1 MVKNEQFLIDF
12 ICNCKNTC
20 YITSDSSTMS
30 QIPKILGDDYCV
42 INLLNDFSPLKPF
55 LELLR
60 FYNPPFKTLEA
71 FVYPPQLET
80 FATYI
85 HNGIATERQD
95 IILEDE
101 VIYEKTQLKNSLIK
115 LIEDQNDGTN
125 YIFLNAQQM
134 NSDALQIARELSE
147 SQMKGKFIFCFD
159 SENPLTARKTIMD
172 FLKLIKRSSN
182 ALCEFNLEKKYGN
195 DLEDAIP
202 ELTPEDL
209 INALK
214 NARLFL
220 DFKTVLSL
228 AGEGLEQ
235 LAKATS
241 IKQERELA
249 WEIALAYYSGSD
261 FDKAAVLLAD
271 ISDSGID
278 DIFEL
283 RAKIY
288 LSKIYI
294 SKSMIPLAKKYAMQV
309 VKKLSDAKNKKSY
322 LYALAYMLDY
332 FSSSRD
338 EASILND
345 KYMEAMD
352 ILLRCDL
359 NNNYLNTAL
368 HFPAQIFENKKNEK
382 IFSNILEKTERIAT
396 EIKNQHLVAA
406 VYHWKAIHDEYN
418 GDINSARKDFDKAEK
433 IRTELGD
440 LEQLLRIKNGI
451 SDFNLRIA
459 HIKEAYNV
467 LNDIISQLFM
477 ISDYPLIIELLK
489 NQAQAAFFF
498 HDYETAEELTLTL
511 LDLYQKFVKDDVAI
525 NSYIPKANDFYSF
538 QAVVDIYNQD
548 FFHAEMNLSLLS
560 SGMKDI
566 SDNCKPFIPFIQACI
581 TAKNGDYEKAEK
593 NLSTAVNQLKKLEK
607 YNHII
612 VFILYEYAILLDRL
626 EQKELS
632 EKFFNQGLEIAK
644 EHSLVHFYKNKKEYT
659 LADYVKS
666 FTKLAPLNINLRML
680 EDKAAKDYT
689 INSLH
694 NKINEYQFIN
704 KVNSYSGIISGSKA
718 YLEKISYLICEFLT
732 AQSVTFAQLGLSK
745 KWANVTSFA
754 QSSTKEKLLP
764 ENVWENLYQKY
775 GNQEKLELI
784 FDSDFEFYYCNL
796 SKFDY
801 HGALIIIPYE
811 KKLSNTVL
819 QIVNIALAN
828 IQSQLVIFQQNENMA
843 AINATDPI
851 TALPNRRALLRHLTL
866 ESERIERFHKRKGQ
880 IIQKAIA
887 MIDIDNFKYY
897 NERFGHIV
905 GDFLLRS
912 FADILKKTLRRID
925 FVCRYGGDE
934 FVVVMSDTS
943 PLEAERMCQR
953 LYIELSKEDFFL
965 TELKKFTRQDLD
977 IPENKKISF
986 SMGLCSNSDISAP
999 ENLTEVMRNADKAL
1013 KYTREKSRGSVS
1025 NWHKI
1030 KDLL

>member
-12 ICNCKNTC
+12 ISNCKNTC
-20 YITSDSSTMS
+20 YITSDSSTMG
-30 QIPKILGDDYCV
+30 QIPKILGQDYCV
-42 INLLNDFSPLKPF
+42 INLLNDYSPLKPF

-60 FYNPPFKTLEA
+60 FYNPPFRTLESC
-71 FVYPPQLET
+71 VYPPQLET

-85 HNGIATERQD
+85 HNGTATERQD
-95 IILEDE
+95 LILEDE
-101 VIYEKTQLKNSLIK
+101 FSYEKSLIKNAIIK

-134 NSDALQIARELSE
+134 NEDSLEIVRELE
-147 SQMKGKFIFCFD
+147 SKEINGKFIFCFD
-159 SENPLTARKTIMD
+159 SSDPLTARKTVMN
-172 FLKLIKRSSN
+172 FLKKVERGSH
-182 ALCEFNLEKKYGN
+182 ALCDFKLEKQYGK
-195 DLEDAIP
+195 DLEDAVP
-202 ELTPEDL
+202 ELSPEDL
-209 INALK
+209 INALR

-220 DFKTVLSL
+220 DVKTVLGL
-228 AGEGLEQ
+228 AAEGLEQ

-241 IKQERELA
+241 VKQERELA
-249 WEIALAYYSGSD
+249 LEISLAYYLSSD
-261 FDKAAVLLAD
+261 LDKAAVLLAD
-271 ISDSGID
+271 ISDAGID
-278 DIFEL
+278 DIFDL
-283 RAKIY
+283 KAKLY
-288 LSKIYI
+288 LSKIYL
-294 SKSMIPLAKKYAMQV
+294 SKSMIPLSKKYSASVLQ
-309 VKKLSDAKNKKSY
+309 KLIEAKNKKSH
-322 LYALAYMLDY
+322 LYALACMLDY
-332 FSSSRD
+332 FSSTREDNSM
-338 EASILND
+338 LCD

-368 HFPAQIFENKKNEK
+368 HFPVQIFEDKKNEK
-382 IFSNILEKTERIAT
+382 IFANILEKTERIAD
-396 EIKNQHLVAA
+396 EIQNRHLVAA
-406 VYHWKAIHDEYN
+406 VYHWKAIHDEFN

-451 SDFNLRIA
+451 SDFNLRIC

-467 LNDIISQLFM
+467 LNDFTENLFL
-477 ISDYPLIIELLK
+477 INDYPLIIESLK
-489 NQAQAAFFF
+489 NQGQAAFYF
-498 HDYETAEELTLTL
+498 HDYETAEQITLTL
-511 LDLYQKFVKDDVAI
+511 LDLYKKFITTEVAI
-525 NSYIPKANDFYSF
+525 NSYVPKQNDFFCF
-538 QAVVDIYNQD
+538 QAVTDIYNQD
-548 FFHAEMNLSLLS
+548 FFHAEMNYSILLN
-560 SGMKDI
+560 GMNEI
-566 SDNCKPFIPFIQACI
+566 SDNCKPFVPFIQACLLAQKGDFTKSQKALD
-581 TAKNGDYEKAEK
+581 TAI
-593 NLSTAVNQLKKLEK
+593 SQLKKLEK

-632 EKFFNQGLEIAK
+632 EKAFNQGLEVAK

-666 FTKLAPLNINLRML
+666 FSKLAPLNINHRML

-704 KVNSYSGIISGSKA
+704 KVNSFSGIISGSKA

-745 KWANVTSFA
+745 KWSNVTSFA
-754 QSSTKEKLLP
+754 QSSTKEKMLP
-764 ENVWENLYQKY
+764 ENIWENLFQKY
-775 GNQEKLELI
+775 GNQERLELI
-784 FDSDFEFYYCNL
+784 FDSDYEFYYCNL

-801 HGALIIIPYE
+801 HGALIIIPYA
-811 KKLSNTVL
+811 KKISSSVL
-819 QIVNIALAN
+819 QIINIALAN

-851 TALPNRRALLRHLTL
+851 TALPNRRGLLRHLTL

-880 IIQKAIA
+880 VIQKAIA
-887 MIDIDNFKYY
+887 IIDIDNFKYY

-934 FVVVMSDTS
+934 FVVVMSDTT

-965 TELKKFTRQDLD
+965 TELKKFTRQDID
-977 IPENKKISF
+977 IPENKKIGF
-986 SMGLCSNSDISAP
+986 SMGLCSNSDIPAP

-1013 KYTREKSRGSVS
+1013 KYTREKSKGSVS
-1025 NWHKI
+1025 NWLKI